1 MFFINMNSESKMN
14 CGLNM
19 GSICQIRKVK
29 LLHLAC
35 NQYQYE
41 TDIEAGVKVVI
52 REDSYS
58 GSWDNFNS
66 EYVNSNDTYISAYC
80 RKVGV
85 FEYEDTDFPNNSYVD
100 TEYVIVRII
109 DIDDDIY
116 VDKVLSDLHYQKKE
130 AKMSSFDRTP
140 IFAKEF
146 YTDPYS
152 DSLEELELELELE
165 ELEGQTGV

>member
-1 MFFINMNSESKMN
+1 MIISQNKEEKMYEN
-14 CGLNM
+14 VNK
-19 GSICQIRKVK
+19 GSLCQIQNVEK
-29 LLHLAC
+29 LYIAC

-41 TDIEAGVKVVI
+41 TDIEMGAKVVI
-52 REDSYS
+52 REDSYY
-58 GSWDNFNS
+58 GNWDNFNS
-66 EYVNSNDTYISAYC
+66 EYVQSNDTYVSAYC

-116 VDKVLSDLHYQKKE
+116 VDKVLSDLHYQKEE

-140 IFAKEF
+140 VFAKEF
-146 YTDPYS
+146 YKDPYS
-152 DSLEELELELELE
+152 DSLEELELEELE
-165 ELEGQTGV
+165 A